1 MGPAP
6 PTQVIAS
13 ARSRAYPE
21 WPSGTSD
28 ILCKPFGNHELS
40 MNRHVRRFLASL
52 AVCLVFASP
61 SRAELFEA
69 EAQDARDFDVV
80 IAGGTTAAFAAAVAS
95 AESGARTALIE
106 PTDWVGGQ
114 LTASAVPAVDEAWHK
129 VTDPASKEI
138 YNVSAI
144 ARRRENMTPN
154 FRKMLDATG
163 NPGRGWV
170 SNFCFLPLDF
180 LNQHLLPLENQL
192 KDKLVVY
199 RDTVIKSVDI
209 DASTGRIKGLT
220 AIRREP
226 RAGLAANGY
235 DRPLSETLNDWYS
248 PKDSDRFAKSVLTF
262 RGIEAA
268 GRSTVFL
275 DATEWGELL
284 ALSGGDYLQGADRV
298 DGRRGGDDTCGQAI
312 VVDVVERINA
322 EATPEPP
329 GPQGVP
335 ALGYGSY
342 KKFPDAWDRIWT
354 YRRIK
359 GRGPNPEVG
368 DISLQN
374 WGYSGRDGE
383 GGNDYP
389 FGYFFLSKRDA
400 EAQRLDWRG
409 GINLEV
415 LAGAERRALGWHEWF
430 KAHAPSS
437 IKPEQVTLDREV
449 LGTSTGLAKMPYIRD
464 TRRSVGLDGFI
475 LKVADLG
482 GPIANKTGKRFRDRV
497 ALGAYGVDIHPV
509 TTCEASPDTSG
520 SHETLPFYIPFRALT
535 HEKWTNFLVAGKTM
549 AQSFL
554 TNAATRLHPIEWST
568 GTAAGVAAAAMSRQ
582 AWTSRQA
589 FEHIGELQP
598 MIQAKTPINW
608 TIDGEVYPKPDEVTP
623 L

>member
-1 MGPAP
+1 
-6 PTQVIAS
+6 
-13 ARSRAYPE
+13 
-21 WPSGTSD
+21 
-28 ILCKPFGNHELS
+28 

-52 AVCLVFASP
+52 AVSLVFAP
-61 SRAELFEA
+61 PIRAELFEV
-69 EAQDARDFDVV
+69 EAQDTRDFDVV

-95 AESGARTALIE
+95 SESGARTALIE

-129 VTDPASKEI
+129 VTDPKTREV

-144 ARRRENMTPN
+144 ARMRENMTPN

-170 SNFCFLPLDF
+170 SNFCFLPVDF
-180 LNQHLLPLENQL
+180 MDQHLLPLENRL

-199 RDTVIKSVDI
+199 RDTVIKSVDV
-209 DASTGRIKGLT
+209 DASTGLIKGLT
-220 AIRREP
+220 AIRRKP
-226 RAGLAANGY
+226 RPGIKAGGY
-235 DRPLSETLNDWYS
+235 DLPLSETLDDWYS
-248 PKDSDRFAKSVLTF
+248 PKDSGRFTKSVLTF
-262 RGIEAA
+262 KGIEAA
-268 GRSTVFL
+268 GQSTVFL

-284 ALSGGDYLQGADRV
+284 ALSGGEYLQGADRV
-298 DGRRGGDDTCGQAI
+298 DGARGGDDTCGQAI

-322 EATPEPP
+322 ESTPEPP

-400 EAQRLDWRG
+400 EAQRADWQG
-409 GINLEV
+409 GINLAV
-415 LAGAERRALGWHEWF
+415 LSGAEQRALGWHEWF

-568 GTAAGVAAAAMSRQ
+568 GTAAGVLAAAMSRQ
-582 AWTSRQA
+582 GWTSRQA
-589 FEHIGELQP
+589 FDHIGELQP